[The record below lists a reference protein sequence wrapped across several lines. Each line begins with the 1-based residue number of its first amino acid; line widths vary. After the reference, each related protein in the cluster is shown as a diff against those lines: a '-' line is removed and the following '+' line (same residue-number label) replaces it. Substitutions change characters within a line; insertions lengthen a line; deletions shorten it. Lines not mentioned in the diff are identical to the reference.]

1 MKKNVLWLQTARMRP
16 TYLKEDKDKNIVIPF
31 TQSLKKDSMVLEIRI
46 MFTLQGEVDWEGA

>member
-1 MKKNVLWLQTARMRP
+1 MKKNVLWLHTARMRP

-31 TQSLKKDSMVLEIRI
+31 TQSLRKDSMVLEIRI